1 MYSTDWLIRQ
11 IESMARGIAK
21 ILFDKD
27 TSMDMYVYDIMDRT
41 RYTEPDILHDKL
53 KELLIDL
60 KLNEAEDLLFD
71 NIDTEN
77 KNYLLVALDF
87 YIRLNELDDD
97 TLEKNNFSRDE
108 IYSGMSDVKEMYG
121 INF

>member
-1 MYSTDWLIRQ
+1 MYSTDWLMRQ

-27 TSMDMYVYDIMDRT
+27 TSMSMYVYNIMDKT
-41 RYTEPDILHDKL
+41 GHTETDILHNKL

-60 KLNEAEDLLFD
+60 KINEAEDLLFD

-87 YIRLNELDDD
+87 YIRLNEWDDD
-97 TLEKNNFSRDE
+97 TLRKNNFSRDE
-108 IYSGMSDVKEMYG
+108 IYSGLDDVKEMYG

>member
-87 YIRLNELDDD
+87 YIRLNELEDD